1 MQAAL
6 AQGLPGVRTG
16 IARQGRETV
25 QAIIIQGEQNLAM
38 IRALPCH
45 LR

>member
-6 AQGLPGVRTG
+6 PQERSGVRAG
-16 IARQGRETV
+16 LARQGRETA

-38 IRALPCH
+38 IRVLPCH

>member
-6 AQGLPGVRTG
+6 AQELPGVRAG

-25 QAIIIQGEQNLAM
+25 HAIIINGGQDLAM